1 MAMNIPAPV
10 QILGGTKAEIAERI
24 GSDRELNWAE
34 DTHELY
40 VHDGV
45 TKGGHLVGG
54 GGGTEV
60 TAGPGIKVKSGEV
73 SVDAVSSF
81 AMATSVVSSG
91 KLCGSCAKV
100 TDVDTAASNADNLRG
115 NYYSF
120 GASTAG
126 SLPFGNNLTQYIS
139 LGKIQIATDGE
150 RIAVRKH
157 TSAAPPFEWT
167 PWNYFSGT
175 LDSQ

>member
-1 MAMNIPAPV
+1 MAMNIPNPV

-24 GSDRELNWAE
+24 GSDREINWAE

-45 TKGGHLVGG
+45 TQGGHLVG

-81 AMATSVVSSG
+81 ARAHSGISSG
-91 KLCGSCAKV
+91 KLCGSCAKA

-115 NYYSF
+115 NYYSS

-126 SLPFGNNLTQYIS
+126 TLPFGSIITQYIS
-139 LGKIQIATDGE
+139 LGRIQIATDGE

-157 TSAAPPFEWT
+157 TSVVPPFEWT